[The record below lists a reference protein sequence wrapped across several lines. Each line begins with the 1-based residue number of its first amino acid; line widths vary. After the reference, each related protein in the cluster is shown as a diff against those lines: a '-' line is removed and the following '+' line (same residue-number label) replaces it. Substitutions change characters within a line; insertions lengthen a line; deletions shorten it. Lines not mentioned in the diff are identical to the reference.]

1 MNPRIQRLADYASK
15 EDINPASVPVEFDP
29 FDEKLAEPM
38 MIAKRLTEYLL
49 AQPVILSDDSE
60 LIGIIRFY
68 ASPVPADLFTRAG
81 HTLSLI
87 HISEP
92 TRR

>member
-1 MNPRIQRLADYASK
+1 MNPRIQRLADYALK

-49 AQPVILSDDSE
+49 APSRS
-60 LIGIIRFY
+60 Y
-68 ASPVPADLFTRAG
+68 SPMTAN
-81 HTLSLI
+81 
-87 HISEP
+87 
-92 TRR
+92 